1 MEAPTAEAAGPLPPE
16 QSPAGFSSPEQRL
29 AVKLGILYLAVWTI
43 FFALSC
49 GYTLHFALTQA
60 EEYARIQAGAVCE
73 QDAAFHM
80 WNAKMGGLYAPVSAG
95 VAPNPYPIV
104 PERVIESRIG
114 ALTKIHP
121 PLMNRLVH
129 ASETMRQGAA
139 SSVIGLQT
147 LHANSSADTWE
158 RRKLL
163 LISMDETL
171 TEVSERMAVNG
182 IDSMRLLRPLV
193 MEESCKSCHAKG
205 YREGAVH
212 GGISVSVPM
221 APFVSLGMRSA
232 FSSFAVELLLW
243 LGGAVGIAGSTFL
256 LQRRIGERDKSELQL
271 RVLARDLEDR
281 VADRTKTMEEREQQ
295 LRAAKET
302 AESANQS
309 KNNFIANISHEIRT
323 PLNGILGMTD
333 LLAQTELNEDQA
345 AMTATIAS
353 SGASLL
359 AVLNEVLDFSKIE
372 AGKMGLDPMPFSLR
386 DVIFD
391 TVRSLAPIAH
401 KKNLEFLVQIDERMP
416 DYLLGDSNRIRQI
429 LINLLDNAL
438 KFTPHGE
445 VSLWVQCVDLT
456 SHEVRMRV
464 AVNDTGIGIPL
475 EKQVLIFNAFEQV
488 DASTT
493 RRFGGTGLGLPIV
506 RRLLEM
512 MGSSLTLESAPGKGS
527 LFSFEITLPV
537 PLMVNV
543 GNMNTAIDQVRG
555 KRVLIV
561 DDNATNRQ
569 IYLEQLRA
577 WHMNAHDCAG
587 VDEALRSLE
596 LSVDMQK
603 PFELVLSDFQMPDK
617 GGEDLI
623 NAMREKATLRD
634 IPVIVLSSSIIP
646 PTFEKKPPY
655 RLDMMKPVRPED
667 LLAAIRG
674 VLGLSGANA
683 AAATADGRDSWKDH
697 PSSEVI
703 LDILLVE
710 DTETN
715 QFVAAKMLK
724 NLGHGVTV
732 AGDGRQAVNALIRRR
747 YDLVLMDIQMPIMD
761 GVEAT
766 RQIRQHE
773 QNGILPGYT
782 PIVAMTAH
790 AMQEHKTSY
799 LQAGMDGYVVKPLY
813 THTVLDALDA
823 VTVAFSLG
831 RKRRAEADIPAGNP
845 LPAENGIPA
854 ADQTPAET
862 ETPGK
867 AGNDCPGTDEPAGK
881 NRRPARECPGCAKN
895 AFLDIVIVADC
906 IGENAQD
913 IAESMRIF
921 MRNAPKLIEQAKTAV
936 AESDAETL
944 AKTAHALKG
953 ITRYYTAGAL
963 YESIFALELMAGKD
977 VFADN
982 LPSIKDAITSIE
994 EDLAALAHEMNEY
1007 IAHAAAQPGAKENT

>member
-1 MEAPTAEAAGPLPPE
+1 MEELPE
-16 QSPAGFSSPEQRL
+16 RNTGVSSPEQRL
-29 AVKLGILYLAVWTI
+29 VVKLGVLYLVVWTA
-43 FFALSC
+43 FFFISSA
-49 GYTLHFALTQA
+49 YTLHLALTQA

-73 QDAAFHM
+73 QDVAFHM
-80 WNAKMGGLYAPVSAG
+80 WNAKMGGVYVPVSAG
-95 VAPNPYPIV
+95 VAPNPYPVV
-104 PERVIESRIG
+104 PARTVETPAG
-114 ALTKIHP
+114 TLTKIHP

-129 ASETMRQGAA
+129 ASGTMRQGVA
-139 SSVIGLQT
+139 SGVIGLQT
-147 LHANSSADTWE
+147 LYANTTIDSWE
-158 RRKLL
+158 RRKLQ
-163 LISMDETL
+163 LITMDATI
-171 TEVSERMAVNG
+171 TEVSERMVVSGNEY
-182 IDSMRLLRPLV
+182 MRLLRPLV
-193 MEESCKSCHAKG
+193 MGESCKSCHANG
-205 YREGAVH
+205 YAEGAVH
-212 GGISVSVPM
+212 GGVSVSVPM
-221 APFVSLGMRSA
+221 APFVSLGMQSV
-232 FSSFAVELLLW
+232 FSTLAIRLSLWLLGSLGIIGSMLLLK
-243 LGGAVGIAGSTFL
+243 
-256 LQRRIGERDKSELQL
+256 RRIGERDKAEIQL
-271 RVLARDLEDR
+271 RVLTRDLEDR
-281 VADRTKTMEEREQQ
+281 VADRTKTMEEREHQ
-295 LRAAKET
+295 LRVAKET
-302 AESANQS
+302 AESANQA
-309 KNNFIANISHEIRT
+309 KNDFMANISHEIRT

-333 LLAQTELNEDQA
+333 LLSQSELNEDQA

-372 AGKMGLDPMPFSLR
+372 AGKMRLDPMPFSLR
-386 DVIFD
+386 DVAFD

-401 KKNLEFLVQIDERMP
+401 KKNLEFLVQIDERIP
-416 DYLLGDSNRIRQI
+416 DYLLGDSNRLRQI
-429 LINLLDNAL
+429 LMNLLSNAL

-445 VSLWVQCVDLT
+445 VALWVQCADLM

-464 AVNDTGIGIPL
+464 AVSDTGIGIPL
-475 EKQVLIFNAFEQV
+475 EKQDLVFNAFEQV

-493 RRFGGTGLGLPIV
+493 RRFSGTGLGLPIV
-506 RRLLEM
+506 RRLLELM
-512 MGSSLTLESAPGKGS
+512 DASLALESTPGKGS

-537 PLMVNV
+537 LLMANV
-543 GNMNTAIDQVRG
+543 GNMNTSIDQVRG

-577 WHMNAHDCAG
+577 WHMNAHECAG

-596 LSVDMQK
+596 LSVAMQK
-603 PFELVLSDFQMPDK
+603 PFDLVLSDFQMPDK
-617 GGEDLI
+617 GGLDLI
-623 NAMREKATLRD
+623 NAMRETTVLRD

-646 PTFEKKPPY
+646 PTFERKAPY
-655 RLDMMKPVRPED
+655 CLDLMKPVRPED
-667 LLAAIRG
+667 LLAAIRKA
-674 VLGLSGANA
+674 LGMFGESA
-683 AAATADGRDSWKDH
+683 AVTADGRDFWKDH
-697 PSSEVI
+697 PSSEVT

-715 QFVAAKMLK
+715 QFVATKMLK